1 MNKKLK
7 KNKRAISPMISYIL
21 LISIVVVIGLLVYA
35 WLKTYVPRESL
46 ECPDSVSLFVK
57 DYDYIQNS
65 QLNITIKNNGNFN
78 IAGYFIRAANQSS
91 EQEIAATD
99 LSSRINTDYG
109 GTIVGNSIMFELSS
123 EENSFIPSEET
134 IHVFDVSGMNEI
146 YFIEIT
152 PIRIQKQE
160 SITRT
165 VTCGGAKIKEEIN

>member
-1 MNKKLK
+1 MK

-21 LISIVVVIGLLVYA
+21 LISIGVVMGLLVYA

-46 ECPDSVSLFVK
+46 ECPDSTSLFVK
-57 DYDYIQNS
+57 DYIYIQNS

-91 EQEIAATD
+91 EQKIAATD
-99 LSSRINTDYG
+99 LSQRIDENQG
-109 GTIVGNSIMFELSS
+109 GTIVGGAILFELSS
-123 EENSFIPSEET
+123 EENSFTPNEEVT
-134 IHVFDVSGMNEI
+134 HVFDISGINEI

-152 PIRIQKQE
+152 PLRIQQQE
-160 SITRT
+160 SVTRT